1 MGFYDAEA
9 AIGQT
14 NPLGSTRPTVGRL
27 APSPTGGLHLGH
39 ARTFLLAWLAA
50 RRAGGR
56 LVLRI
61 EDIDAARVRPE
72 ALAAIVDDLAWFGLD
87 CDDGPH
93 YQSQRTALYA
103 HALERLKAAEA
114 VYPCTCTRADIARA
128 ASAPHAADESG
139 PVYPGTC
146 AHRSV
151 ADAAD
156 IPPNRPY
163 AWRFRAPSR
172 PVAWSDLIRGP
183 MSLDP
188 SRHGG
193 DFVIGRSSGEPAY
206 QLAVVVDDAAMGVT
220 QVVRGD
226 DLIASTPR
234 QILLYRALGFEVPS
248 FAHVPLAV
256 MPDGSRLAK
265 RDGSIKLATLRD
277 QGLDPARLRQELL
290 GSLGQ
295 GDSGLNWSRIP
306 TSPWVVPHRWLGSG
320 SR

>member
-1 MGFYDAEA
+1 
-9 AIGQT
+9 
-14 NPLGSTRPTVGRL
+14 
-27 APSPTGGLHLGH
+27 
-39 ARTFLLAWLAA
+39 
-50 RRAGGR
+50 
-56 LVLRI
+56 
-61 EDIDAARVRPE
+61 
-72 ALAAIVDDLAWFGLD
+72 
-87 CDDGPH
+87 
-93 YQSQRTALYA
+93 
-103 HALERLKAAEA
+103 
-114 VYPCTCTRADIARA
+114 
-128 ASAPHAADESG
+128 
-139 PVYPGTC
+139 
-146 AHRSV
+146 
-151 ADAAD
+151 
-156 IPPNRPY
+156 
-163 AWRFRAPSR
+163 
-172 PVAWSDLIRGP
+172 
-183 MSLDP
+183 
-188 SRHGG
+188 
-193 DFVIGRSSGEPAY
+193 
-206 QLAVVVDDAAMGVT
+206 LAVVVDDAAMGVT